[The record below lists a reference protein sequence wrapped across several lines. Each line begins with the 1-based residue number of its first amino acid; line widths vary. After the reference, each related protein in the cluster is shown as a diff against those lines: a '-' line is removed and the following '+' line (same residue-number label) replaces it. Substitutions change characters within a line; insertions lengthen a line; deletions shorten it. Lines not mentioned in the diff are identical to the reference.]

1 MCLGLSVFICYFPK
15 GRDVRTNRSKL
26 INTCLISRVDTL
38 ESVTLLSVC
47 LKCFL
52 IQLNFFFFLDLKTKS
67 VEKSPP

>member
-26 INTCLISRVDTL
+26 INTSLISGVDKL

-52 IQLNFFFFLDLKTKS
+52 IQLNFFFF
-67 VEKSPP
+67 